1 MAALQRQKELF
12 CPSPR
17 TARQR
22 KFAERYK
29 NLRQDGEPAYDDGAF
44 AVGLVGAKSKGEA
57 IARHHAKS
65 AAIKHM
71 MNRPLV
77 RVFNAWR
84 DWARTNM
91 GARSWGALQT
101 ATKWQFNKVGTML
114 NGTMDLVEME
124 RTRQSALQKADAD
137 RKERRS
143 LRGMSKR
150 AEAAYDKQMV
160 KVKKL
165 DSMLRQKV
173 PWGEQEPPEFGR
185 RRHIR
190 KY

>member
-1 MAALQRQKELF
+1 
-12 CPSPR
+12 
-17 TARQR
+17 
-22 KFAERYK
+22 
-29 NLRQDGEPAYDDGAF
+29 LRGEGASAYVDGAF
-44 AVGLVGAKSKGEA
+44 AAGLVGAKSKGVS
-57 IARHHAKS
+57 IARDHAKS
-65 AAIKHM
+65 AAIRHM
-71 MNRPLV
+71 LNRPLV

-84 DWARTNM
+84 DWARTNV

-101 ATKWQFNKVGTML
+101 ATKWKFDKVGTML
-114 NGTMDLVEME
+114 DGTMDLLESE
-124 RTRQSALQKADAD
+124 RARQAMVDKAGAD

-150 AEAAYDKQMV
+150 AEAAYEKQMA

-165 DSMLRQKV
+165 DTMLRQKV